1 MSLRQSQLA
10 RHPPSELIEL
20 AFLSAMLEY
29 LPSTSKSSSSAV
41 PSKRYK
47 LITNFL
53 EDAVRIVPIE
63 SICHAIG
70 TSDDDR
76 VALKCARA
84 LVDIKEQIIPSMA
97 LHRGLELAFTR
108 IALQFD
114 PSLATITLQ
123 SILGAVPPNFFPHAQ
138 GFGLMVNVPI
148 PHPFTES
155 MPPSTSKPKR
165 MSYSAVAAGAASLES
180 PQLREELGTQQ
191 PSRSELGKLGL
202 HPTSQLEMDRLRIK
216 QASHPQGIDQ
226 GFDEHNPRQYRS
238 LVESLHSILINCEEL
253 CLQKYHAGTLT
264 VIGGSNIEELYPLE
278 QKKERSLSLSSPL
291 RLLRD
296 TRKKLM
302 RLSKEAHTRLS
313 SDTSSE
319 TESDD
324 SLSCLE
330 NTRMLEIVN
339 DIWLNELSMCASLL
353 GAFMEQQI
361 EVPLVFNKSPLEMA
375 QALYANEAPAA
386 VGVWVLFSLGMLDT
400 QKMLK
405 TAQGNTLL
413 VQITDYVRSFCSD
426 KNDLPPSADGG
437 MYAGKLQ
444 FLLQCLQNRV
454 SCNTQYI
461 SYSLERQLASLC
473 DKHRIDPS
481 TRVGDLVKNW
491 KTTFKDNVLTL
502 VEPIYRPLL
511 ARWVIWSMAVHRL
524 REGLASYTT
533 VGVIGLVN
541 SGKSKLVESLFKR
554 KVS

>member
-70 TSDDDR
+70 TSDDDH

-84 LVDIKEQIIPSMA
+84 LVNIKEQIIPSIA

-114 PSLATITLQ
+114 PSLATIALQ
-123 SILGAVPPNFFPHAQ
+123 GILGAAPPNFFPHAQ
-138 GFGLMVNVPI
+138 GFGVMVNVPI
-148 PHPFTES
+148 PNPFTES
-155 MPPSTSKPKR
+155 MPPSTSRPKR
-165 MSYSAVAAGAASLES
+165 MSYSAVAAGGTSLES
-180 PQLREELGTQQ
+180 PQSREELGTQQ
-191 PSRSELGKLGL
+191 PSQSELGKL
-202 HPTSQLEMDRLRIK
+202 HQTSQLEMDRLRFK

-238 LVESLHSILINCEEL
+238 LVESLYSILTNCEEL

-278 QKKERSLSLSSPL
+278 HKKERGLSLSSPL

-313 SDTSSE
+313 FDTSTE

-339 DIWLNELSMCASLL
+339 DIRLNELSMCASLL

-400 QKMLK
+400 QKMLQ

-473 DKHRIDPS
+473 HKHGIDSS

-491 KTTFKDNVLTL
+491 KTTFKGNVLTL

-533 VGVIGLVN
+533 IGVIGLVN

>member
-1 MSLRQSQLA
+1 
-10 RHPPSELIEL
+10 
-20 AFLSAMLEY
+20 
-29 LPSTSKSSSSAV
+29 
-41 PSKRYK
+41 
-47 LITNFL
+47 
-53 EDAVRIVPIE
+53 
-63 SICHAIG
+63 
-70 TSDDDR
+70 
-76 VALKCARA
+76 
-84 LVDIKEQIIPSMA
+84 
-97 LHRGLELAFTR
+97 
-108 IALQFD
+108 
-114 PSLATITLQ
+114 
-123 SILGAVPPNFFPHAQ
+123 
-138 GFGLMVNVPI
+138 
-148 PHPFTES
+148 
-155 MPPSTSKPKR
+155 
-165 MSYSAVAAGAASLES
+165 
-180 PQLREELGTQQ
+180 
-191 PSRSELGKLGL
+191 
-202 HPTSQLEMDRLRIK
+202 
-216 QASHPQGIDQ
+216 
-226 GFDEHNPRQYRS
+226 
-238 LVESLHSILINCEEL
+238 
-253 CLQKYHAGTLT
+253 
-264 VIGGSNIEELYPLE
+264 
-278 QKKERSLSLSSPL
+278 
-291 RLLRD
+291 
-296 TRKKLM
+296 M